1 MHDPYQLLPVAYR
14 AAAAVAGSRVL
25 AEEAGERAVHLLTL
39 AVLEGSPPDHPVA
52 WLRVV
57 ARRSACALLRSD
69 WARTR
74 PVAQEELLTRE
85 ASYQQPPTPEREFVR
100 ERIADG
106 LSPRQRDALGAA
118 LSCNTTRAAARCC
131 GMPPRDFR
139 RYLDTISR
147 KAQHALEGHEFEDR
161 FADDANV
168 QFQLGT

>member
-14 AAAAVAGSRVL
+14 AASAVARSRIL

-39 AVLEGSPPDHPVA
+39 AVLEGSPPDHPEA

-57 ARRSACALLRSD
+57 ARRSATALLRSE

-74 PVAQEELLTRE
+74 PVAPEEL
-85 ASYQQPPTPEREFVR
+85 AAQPACYQPPPAPRTEFVR
-100 ERIADG
+100 EQIAET
-106 LSPRQRDALGAA
+106 LTPRQQDALRAA

-131 GMPPRDFR
+131 NMPPRDFR
-139 RYLDTISR
+139 RYLVTISR
-147 KAQHALEGHEFEDR
+147 KAQKALEGREFEDR

-168 QFQLGT
+168 QFQLGA

>member
-14 AAAAVAGSRVL
+14 AAAAVAGNRVL

-39 AVLEGSPPDHPVA
+39 AVLEGTPPDHPVA

-74 PVAQEELLTRE
+74 PVAQEELATRE
-85 ASYQQPPTPEREFVR
+85 ATFQSPPTARREFVR
-100 ERIADG
+100 ERVAAG
-106 LSPRQRDALGAA
+106 LTPRQRDALAAA
-118 LSCNTTRAAARCC
+118 LTCNTTRAAARSC

-147 KAQHALEGHEFEDR
+147 KAQRALEGQTFEDR

-168 QFQLGT
+168 QFQLGA